1 MFEDRRKTPV
11 EFGNRNLALGME
23 SHMNEILK
31 ELENASDPQK
41 AEFLPRFFKTGLGEY
56 GEGDQFLGV
65 TVPQQRAIAKRFYR
79 SLDWSDFSELIQNP
93 FHEVRLTALLML
105 VYRYEKTKTE
115 SEQKELVDFYLS
127 HLDFINNWDLVD
139 SSCYQ
144 ILGHYFWKKDKSLF
158 HQLAESGQLWRQRV
172 AMISSYFWIKKGE
185 FADALALAEKLIN
198 HPHDLMHK
206 AVGWMLR
213 EIGNRN
219 FEVELEFLKKHY
231 QSMPRTALRYAIEK
245 FPEDLRQ
252 DFLKGNI

>member
-1 MFEDRRKTPV
+1 MSGLTEQII
-11 EFGNRNLALGME
+11 EALRE
-23 SHMNEILK
+23 KAIPEK
-31 ELENASDPQK
+31 AS
-41 AEFLPRFFKTGLGEY
+41 FLPKFFKTGPGEY
-56 GEGDQFLGV
+56 GEGDLFLGV
-65 TVPQQRAIAKRFYR
+65 TVPDQRQIAKQFFKEI
-79 SLDWSDFSELIQNP
+79 SLEELTRLIQHP
-93 FHEVRLTALLML
+93 FHEVRLTGLLAL
-105 VYRYEKTKTE
+105 VYRYEKTK
-115 SEQKELVDFYLS
+115 SEPDKMALVNFYLS
-127 HLDFINNWDLVD
+127 QLDFVNNWDLVD

-144 ILGHYFWKKDKSLF
+144 ILGHFYWKKEKTLF
-158 HQLAESGQLWRQRV
+158 YELADSGHLWRQRV

-185 FADALALAEKLIN
+185 FADALALVGRLKN

-231 QSMPRTALRYAIEK
+231 QTLPRTALRYAIEK